1 MPFIDLNE
9 NCLYAHK
16 PVKEEIRRNLE
27 NTLSNNFT
35 RIDISVNVA
44 ETPQNY
50 LGKFKP
56 INQKTEVGICNNRDV
71 LSNRFRHSDIHTY
84 FFESP
89 GQASDVYEEL
99 KSEFGHDQRVNFRTL
114 DNTDDAE
121 LLYIIYI
128 TEEIES
134 V

>member
-1 MPFIDLNE
+1 MMPFIDLNG

-35 RIDISVNVA
+35 QIDISANVA

-56 INQKTEVGICNNRDV
+56 ITKKQKSAFVIIGMFCLTD
-71 LSNRFRHSDIHTY
+71 LDILIFTPIFLNHPDKQVMFT
-84 FFESP
+84 
-89 GQASDVYEEL
+89 
-99 KSEFGHDQRVNFRTL
+99 KN
-114 DNTDDAE
+114 
-121 LLYIIYI
+121 
-128 TEEIES
+128 
-134 V
+134 